1 MEDLTLSTFDC
12 IIVGA
17 GPAGSTALRQLAK
30 LGVHAAALGKESFP
44 RYKPCGG
51 AISAT
56 TARQLDFPWEDL
68 IDASSYHLELS
79 CHGSHPLTLSTDRP
93 FAHFV
98 MRDRFDQRLLDAAID
113 AGGRFYPNRRVTHI
127 EQSDDM
133 VSIHTTQGVFRARY
147 VIGAD
152 GANGVVARAIGL
164 YHRFRGIAIEA
175 EITPPPPI
183 LERYRDHVVLTY
195 ADPPWGYSWVF
206 PKANRLSVG
215 SGTFSQN
222 RAPIKSSF
230 QAFLSRMDLANYPM
244 DIYGHPIPT
253 GGSHQRLWV
262 PRIVLAGDAAGL
274 NDPLSGEGIAHAV
287 TSGRIAAHHIY
298 HALQTGETDFH
309 RYEDEIRRHIIDDL
323 VRAASIAQKMYTF
336 PRLFFGCS
344 PRVLQRLKV
353 TSVL

>member
-68 IDASSYHLELS
+68 IEASLYHLELS

-183 LERYRDHVVLTY
+183 LE
-195 ADPPWGYSWVF
+195 
-206 PKANRLSVG
+206 
-215 SGTFSQN
+215 
-222 RAPIKSSF
+222 SSF